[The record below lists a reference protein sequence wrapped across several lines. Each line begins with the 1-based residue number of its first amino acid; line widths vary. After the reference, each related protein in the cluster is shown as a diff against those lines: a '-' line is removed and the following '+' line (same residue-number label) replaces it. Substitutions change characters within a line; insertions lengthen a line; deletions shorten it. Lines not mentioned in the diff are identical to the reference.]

1 MLNSPTL
8 WVAVTPVCRDLENL
22 GGTTIQLT
30 AVLWSETVF
39 CLWGWNEKMGRWER
53 EQWKEVE
60 NQGGNC
66 AVVGGRGVNSL
77 VSQLM
82 DHWVLEWLSI
92 TRANAEA
99 SDYCRRLDC
108 TSFLEGNYLN
118 SAHHAES
125 ISFKS
130 KASNTS
136 LSPRF
141 CANLQHMLS
150 IICKVV
156 NLQYSGMRMKSQL

>member
-1 MLNSPTL
+1 ML
-8 WVAVTPVCRDLENL
+8 WAAVSPVCRDLENL
-22 GGTTIQLT
+22 GSTTIQLT
-30 AVLWSETVF
+30 AVLSSERVF
-39 CLWGWNEKMGRWER
+39 YLWGWNEEMGRRER

-66 AVVGGRGVNSL
+66 TVVGGRGVNSL
-77 VSQLM
+77 VSQSM
-82 DHWVLEWLSI
+82 DQWVLEWLSI
-92 TRANAEA
+92 IRANAEA
-99 SDYCRRLDC
+99 SDYCRRLDY
-108 TSFLEGNYLN
+108 TSFIEDNCLN

-130 KASNTS
+130 RARNVS

-141 CANLQHMLS
+141 CGNLLQHMLS

-156 NLQYSGMRMKSQL
+156 NLQCSGMRMKPQL